1 MASMQPE
8 PENPP
13 PFGVIVSPMSPWLHE
28 IVLHAL
34 HESGAPLLA
43 TPQSCLVAMQQAAT
57 LHAGLLVAPLAAL
70 TPLPTLCLLQAPAGL
85 TMLALNPEY
94 PGIAAYELR
103 LLTRNLGLA
112 ELTQVLGRCLPDPLS
127 PPAR

>member
-1 MASMQPE
+1 
-8 PENPP
+8 
-13 PFGVIVSPMSPWLHE
+13 
-28 IVLHAL
+28 
-34 HESGAPLLA
+34 
-43 TPQSCLVAMQQAAT
+43 
-57 LHAGLLVAPLAAL
+57 
-70 TPLPTLCLLQAPAGL
+70 
-85 TMLALNPEY
+85 MLALNPEY